1 MINYAK
7 QKKKIQNDFKIIW
20 NASDSPICTS
30 AKLAFK
36 KNQNTKLW
44 VEKLS
49 SKETSEIAI

>member
-1 MINYAK
+1 MQNR
-7 QKKKIQNDFKIIW
+7 KKIQNNFKIIW

-30 AKLAFK
+30 AKLALKK

-49 SKETSEIAI
+49 SKETSEISI

>member
-1 MINYAK
+1 MQNR
-7 QKKKIQNDFKIIW
+7 KKNQNNFKIIW

-36 KNQNTKLW
+36 KNQIIKLW

>member
-1 MINYAK
+1 MQNGKENQNNY
-7 QKKKIQNDFKIIW
+7 KIIW

-30 AKLAFK
+30 AKLALK

>member
-1 MINYAK
+1 MLLIVQFAL
-7 QKKKIQNDFKIIW
+7 QQNW
-20 NASDSPICTS
+20 P
-30 AKLAFK
+30 L

>member
-1 MINYAK
+1 MQNR
-7 QKKKIQNDFKIIW
+7 KKIQNNFKIIW

-36 KNQNTKLW
+36 ENQNTRLW
-44 VEKLS
+44 VDKLS